1 MMLSKTGRVRRRR
14 RRRESR
20 SSLDL
25 YALGLRFLNTGA
37 EMSQR

>member
-1 MMLSKTGRVRRRR
+1 MMLSKIGRVRRRR

-25 YALGLRFLNTGA
+25 YVLGLRFFNIGV
-37 EMSQR
+37 EMF